1 MLPIFE
7 IAVVMF
13 YTLIIAAVISI
24 FVLIGKYIGHAD
36 NTDEIKTS
44 LTTAYS
50 IGGVIFGLL
59 VCIQFAMKFGISM
72 INDELLMTCMVY
84 LAFFM
89 AYMAM
94 SISLI
99 NIKYS

>member
-1 MLPIFE
+1 MAPIFE
-7 IAVVMF
+7 IAVIMF
-13 YTLIIAAVISI
+13 YTLIIAAIISI
-24 FVLIGKYIGHAD
+24 FVVIGKYIGHVD
-36 NTDEIKTS
+36 NTADVKTS

-59 VCIQFAMKFGISM
+59 VFIQFAMKFGVSP
-72 INDELLMTCMVY
+72 INQEVLMMCMVY
-84 LAFFM
+84 LGFFM
-89 AYMAM
+89 SYMAM